1 VLGTKA
7 GPRYYKTSKYFALQ
21 YSTFIIPCTGWATIS
36 VDWGMDIGA
45 ALAAAT
51 ERESRLR
58 FERSLWKHMSEF
70 FFVETI

>member
-1 VLGTKA
+1 
-7 GPRYYKTSKYFALQ
+7 
-21 YSTFIIPCTGWATIS
+21 
-36 VDWGMDIGA
+36 MDIGA